1 MAHAMY
7 ICSLIH
13 GKQPDAVVEEE
24 LEELDGDAVTASP
37 DADVKIVFPENQN
50 LGPLHAC
57 HASLLSLIPL
67 QSSPL
72 APW

>member
-1 MAHAMY
+1 MTHGMRT
-7 ICSLIH
+7 CSLIP
-13 GKQPDAVVEEE
+13 GKQTDSVVEEE

-50 LGPLHAC
+50 LGPLHAY
-57 HASLLSLIPL
+57 HALSLSLILL
-67 QSSPL
+67 QSSLL